1 MPIFIRVL
9 LAIFSVS
16 FFVGFVL
23 LVRNKSVKPI
33 YSFLWLMVALGML
46 SIVVFEKFYKSIAT
60 LLGITDASFMV
71 IVGLISFLL
80 VYVFYISI
88 KLSEMSDKIQELISF
103 SSMLEHDIRV
113 YREKHEAD

>member
-1 MPIFIRVL
+1 MPIFVRVML
-9 LAIFSVS
+9 SIFSIS

-46 SIVVFEKFYKSIAT
+46 SIVVLEKFYKTVAT

-80 VYVFYISI
+80 IYVFYLSI
-88 KLSEMSDKIQELISF
+88 KLSEMSDRIQELISF
-103 SSMLEHDIRV
+103 SAMMEHDIRRL
-113 YREKHEAD
+113 REKQ

>member
-60 LLGITDASFMV
+60 CLNHGCILHGYCGFDI
-71 IVGLISFLL
+71 ILL

-103 SSMLEHDIRV
+103 SQCWSMISGSIG
-113 YREKHEAD
+113 EA

>member
-1 MPIFIRVL
+1 MPIFIRVIL
-9 LAIFSVS
+9 SIFSIS

-46 SIVVFEKFYKSIAT
+46 SIVVFEKFYKAVAT
-60 LLGITDASFMV
+60 LLGITDASFMF

-80 VYVFYISI
+80 VYVFYLSI
-88 KLSEMSDKIQELISF
+88 KISEMSDRIQELISF
-103 SSMLEHDIRV
+103 SAMLEHDIRRL
-113 YREKHEAD
+113 REKR